1 MRIPLRTPWRE
12 PQRTPWGDIHEDTT
26 KNPPE
31 GTPEDTL
38 GTGES
43 FMRIPLRTPWRDSQR
58 TPWGDIHEDA
68 TKNPLEQCCVSG
80 SPWIWNFCLDPG
92 PELFF

>member
-12 PQRTPWGDIHEDTT
+12 PQRSPWGDIHEDTT
-26 KNPPE
+26 ENPLEGTPEDTLGEIHEDTTKNPLE

-58 TPWGDIHEDA
+58 TPWGDIHESNQI
-68 TKNPLEQCCVSG
+68 KSKKLY
-80 SPWIWNFCLDPG
+80 
-92 PELFF
+92 